1 MATMLKHLQT
11 MEASGS
17 QSKEV
22 CKFSMMI
29 DSLLETNIKL
39 KTKNKELQERN
50 KELLGRNEKLQAE
63 NEQLKKNPGKCR
75 TTGSSP
81 VEEEEWDKSEDEGSE
96 RKGIESA
103 VVPCTSS
110 AVEEPD
116 TQPAELCETGA
127 QLQEDLPHEDM
138 TQRDGAIQ
146 AVPGSP
152 PGDPQQAQVCEDDAT
167 SGEVQEGDKVDKQP
181 TTDSCSEDHDYN
193 IEGQSSETPH
203 NSRTMPNNENNDTNC
218 QGNSNLTKDRSTC
231 DSIEPGTTER
241 SAFQVVYDMMRE
253 LSMQAV
259 SGMSQGTG
267 GLSDSKNLS
276 VDDSGGT
283 GDSAKPVRDNVVIVT
298 NTTGSMSAMED
309 SRGRSNEVEND
320 TNGCRRS
327 TSRSSSTDRN
337 TASPALLQEV
347 TPVQEEYADAI
358 RELSPISNHQ
368 PIVKLPQSGCHSTP
382 ELSDD
387 TVLYSPETVVD
398 LTEENKPEHPPKPR
412 RLNRR
417 RRKTR
422 RRGRKPAMKEMSITN
437 GSMSSKEVIQYL
449 QTYRAEENRDCS
461 GESPTERGG
470 GSPLGIIDTES
481 ALRAVMVISDSC
493 ISGGTTD
500 SQAENKG
507 TGPVEELV
515 QNAATSVVINS
526 QEDMQHSEQEDVE
539 TSAVCQASDATH
551 MEIPVSPVTPQKRRG
566 RGRGRGRPP
575 GQRTPKGRGLGIWTA
590 FSDTCRHNHVPE
602 VSDTDIVTTH
612 PVEDFVHTATTSEA
626 IYSQKKRQHSEQVDV
641 TTNVCQ
647 ASDDTCAY
655 IETSPIS
662 IMPQECSGDGRPP
675 GKGTPKGRSHVVL
688 TDLSDS
694 GQLEEEED
702 CKVISYDTGSE
713 ASPVTVTPQKS
724 RGRGRSPGKRAKGRS
739 PHGENKESSF
749 LPPKIISDDTDIETE
764 PVSTAPQK
772 RCGRG
777 RPPGKRT
784 PKDGGPG
791 VCTDFSDTCG
801 HKQEPEV
808 YDTDKEVS
816 VSAVMPQKHRRG
828 RPPGKRTLPKDIIT
842 FHDSSPYEES
852 NVPSILVSYRR
863 LRPRSKEKNQSSIS
877 GRLRSGSRERLRE
890 SRILLYNS
898 EDDEQEVIKDSALGE
913 DSQNSVTWMS
923 QEMSTVIYSATSQQD
938 ETSATWECHVEDSKE
953 QQRQLTKARP
963 GNTEGVSH
971 GHSHSSATQE
981 VVVGNVTGGTLQS
994 VDSGTEPMDSALEQ
1008 GELRTKAQVP
1018 SDSTGETSSL
1028 GIIDTESAL
1037 RAVKSVMVIS
1047 DSWEATDSQTE
1058 NKRTDP
1064 VEELVQKA
1072 ATSEVVDSQEERQ
1085 HSEQEDVRTNA
1096 VCQTSHD
1103 THMEVTPTPPRKRR
1117 GRPPGKRKSPKDVS
1131 FRDRSPHEG
1140 NVTGGTV
1147 QSVNSGTEP
1156 INCGHEQ
1163 EDFRTKVPSD
1173 STSPKPNND
1182 QVLHEG
1188 PEELSLLVK
1197 DSSNTTSNITTR
1209 DQEVL
1214 KKFPGMLEKSPV
1226 VMIKRLEMTSTTAY
1240 VCETEPSGHKESHSN
1255 VQDLLDSE
1263 VKTTSPSMQ
1272 ESAQVPPL
1280 SCPTPD
1286 SSDESEPVWE
1296 EKLCHRAKTRKVGSK
1311 NRNDFP
1317 MSDGMTRAWTKAEVI
1332 KQVREHSLRERSP
1345 LHDGDKEVHQQTKCH
1360 IDLESALTAVT
1371 IIQKPPLPPGEDAE
1385 TEKEGENQKNLGM
1398 VPGSLKI
1405 RVRLCKNKVDGK
1417 IRAKC
1422 IDKVESG
1429 TGKVHESSEIDS
1441 DSEDDTSNPI
1451 PVGEVQQ
1458 ADKNASSSKASSRS
1472 LHAQKRRLDCTE
1484 EISKDRDTAP
1494 NATRMRKG
1502 SEESLEYSEDVINA
1516 SDLRRAKTLISGKS
1530 KTLEHKGILK
1540 SRDSTTAEQACSKV
1554 ATANEQSS
1562 TRRRVPT
1569 DTGAVAEHS
1578 TGSSFKDQTVHSK
1591 AGGTKET
1598 GVPCTNRKVKK
1609 LKVHFE
1615 SIPQTTEDTSKP
1627 CQKPSTTGTNMKG
1640 PDSSKEENGKTLGHA
1655 PQHPTI
1661 ENRKNKD
1668 FGAALMQADCAVLE
1682 PTRQVGKYARSQP
1695 MKKKGAKEIHTS
1707 PGKVVG
1713 KCTLV
1718 VRTGKGQDGRK
1729 TTNLQKQSKKPGN
1742 STHNQMQGTD
1752 VVPLTGIDSESG
1764 RNSGPALSGGCDASR
1779 TAEKQWWSPSS
1790 QQRSPTDGV
1799 FWSPGAGDVGADDLG
1814 AEVEVPFSPVKA
1826 QRGKNPSTSQT
1837 PQDGQLNTADT
1848 GGQSA
1853 QPRKKGGSTRKRP
1866 IRRKLNTTGKKGQN
1880 KSQTKTSMKGKSNVA
1895 VKGKDSPTNTTPLLS
1910 SNSSKQPSLKESGMQ
1925 GELPNNTPQFTEAGQ
1940 KVEVVF
1946 TSVQSPAM
1954 PVSLHGDSPLSPWK
1968 QRPPVLFS
1976 STSMPR
1982 MAPLTTEKTP
1992 QQSHCGKQK
2001 TGKDTQAK
2009 EKQPTNKTVR
2019 DRRESQ
2025 TDATTSQDQ
2034 DIISAAL
2041 QEAAADQVPD
2051 TVSGNKDAMNALNCT
2066 SLRKTGDSVRPGGS
2080 QQSNNMSFHMQL
2092 TPQMKVV
2099 GSSGPSPDSGNG
2111 SSPALTQLAEQC
2123 YPDPLLTMGC
2133 NKVMLENSMRGHHND
2148 LQDFVDDSPVV
2159 NMHASLPAV
2168 SQEPQLNT
2176 TVPPASLPFLTFR
2189 SEQAVFTNMPL
2200 DTASTLP
2207 QSVFNSMPLDTVT
2220 SLPDISF
2227 TLGSLSTEKTLGGY
2241 DDIRG
2246 KETAMQEPSANLKG
2260 QKESV
2265 KTRKKQPSFDN
2276 GQVGISNTVSNIMPF
2291 GNDTCTATD
2300 SSICDIEVPVVSDK
2314 SCRDTQ
2320 QKKTPPLGKIAKVAQ
2335 HVPTSPELTIKRRR
2349 TKRKLLDSPPKQKPT
2364 APEKFSPT
2372 PVLIDGKEKI
2382 PISRLPSGRNTYS
2395 YKAVLAG
2402 QPVQGTTTGNIGN
2415 LLVLANASDLVERL
2429 CSPVKVDVNRN
2440 NCQPMLHEK
2449 QVTEVNKS
2457 ICELSAEKRPSEGS
2471 GNPQAQVLMA
2481 ANTATR
2487 GDEREKTKDILE
2499 EAMLQITGDFSFP
2512 SPRETEANAS
2522 SKEDGILKDKAG
2534 LRIEPDPFNLTVEE
2548 LVTLPKPTHNVR
2560 KTATVTQ
2567 PAAAAATSASST
2579 PSTLAGSNKPADKNP
2594 LLNVA
2599 ASTKPVVDSVPAD
2612 NSSPLLITSNSS
2624 EMDNPLSMV
2633 ATDTSCPLS
2642 SVTACTSPLRSET
2655 GEDDFVGRCPPGPP
2669 IRTSSRPVD
2678 SSASLPVTAANS
2690 MSVTATDPVLTNS
2703 TNLPKMAP
2711 VALEETPQL
2720 QQDKEKT
2727 GKDTQVK
2734 EKQLTNNTVRDR
2746 RESQADPTTSQ
2757 EQDIISTAVQKAAAG
2772 QVPDTVSGTGQDA
2785 TATNVI
2791 PTNSAKDVFMGHHI
2805 PVPSEELVCKNAF
2818 ESSEAGA
2825 TDVPVQEDCAKVK
2838 NGADD
2843 DRNSAEK
2850 RNEPERSSSPK
2861 AGKISADAIV
2871 TSNLSVEN
2879 CDALSHTTSLD
2890 YSPDSDDNWEY
2901 MESSEGD
2908 VQDNKQGNRNSNP
2921 VQKDMASSVAK
2932 PAVDGGKKDA
2942 KQDKVER
2949 VKRSTNQSS
2958 SDVCQEPPSKVR
2970 RTLSIG
2976 KAGTSAGLADV
2987 AKSSVTDPLVGPHR
3001 EIDYSTIRQKSPVL
3015 SDSPVVSSSSNSHS
3029 STQLGSVAEKPSV
3042 CNSGAKQKTSP
3053 GSLAS
3058 MVQKGSM
3065 KLKKLRPPSFQLAR
3079 TTVRS
3084 TEEDTRNKT
3093 QADRPAQLQ
3102 PSTQQGNGTVQ
3113 TRNRASSSGSHP
3125 TFPWVKETDQERLSK
3140 LEQQVQTFVKDSSQ
3154 QQMKVRLTTNDE
3166 LMKMKRIAAGYGVE
3180 VALLHGWTILLYK
3193 TRKTK
3198 IPGQPE
3204 VQRRR

>member
-75 TTGSSP
+75 TGSSP
-81 VEEEEWDKSEDEGSE
+81 VEEEERDKSEAEGSE

-103 VVPCTSS
+103 VVPCTLS

-181 TTDSCSEDHDYN
+181 TTDSCSEDHDYD

-259 SGMSQGTG
+259 SGRSQGTG

-493 ISGGTTD
+493 ISGGTID

-539 TSAVCQASDATH
+539 TS
-551 MEIPVSPVTPQKRRG
+551 
-566 RGRGRGRPP
+566 
-575 GQRTPKGRGLGIWTA
+575 
-590 FSDTCRHNHVPE
+590 
-602 VSDTDIVTTH
+602 
-612 PVEDFVHTATTSEA
+612 
-626 IYSQKKRQHSEQVDV
+626 
-641 TTNVCQ
+641 
-647 ASDDTCAY
+647 
-655 IETSPIS
+655 
-662 IMPQECSGDGRPP
+662 
-675 GKGTPKGRSHVVL
+675 
-688 TDLSDS
+688 
-694 GQLEEEED
+694 
-702 CKVISYDTGSE
+702 SE

-953 QQRQLTKARP
+953 QQQQLTKARP

-1008 GELRTKAQVP
+1008 GEFRTKAQVP
-1018 SDSTGETSSL
+1018 SDNTGETSSL

-1096 VCQTSHD
+1096 VCQTSRD

-1117 GRPPGKRKSPKDVS
+1117 GRPPGKKKSPKDVL

-1156 INCGHEQ
+1156 INSGHEQ

-1240 VCETEPSGHKESHSN
+1240 VCETEQSGHKESHSN

-1263 VKTTSPSMQ
+1263 VKTSSPSMQ

-1286 SSDESEPVWE
+1286 SSDESEPIWE

-1317 MSDGMTRAWTKAEVI
+1317 SCDGMTRAWTKAEVI

-1405 RVRLCKNKVDGK
+1405 RVRL
-1417 IRAKC
+1417 
-1422 IDKVESG
+1422 
-1429 TGKVHESSEIDS
+1429 
-1441 DSEDDTSNPI
+1441 
-1451 PVGEVQQ
+1451 
-1458 ADKNASSSKASSRS
+1458 
-1472 LHAQKRRLDCTE
+1472 
-1484 EISKDRDTAP
+1484 
-1494 NATRMRKG
+1494 
-1502 SEESLEYSEDVINA
+1502 Y
-1516 SDLRRAKTLISGKS
+1516 
-1530 KTLEHKGILK
+1530 
-1540 SRDSTTAEQACSKV
+1540 STTAEQACSKA

-1591 AGGTKET
+1591 AGRTKET
-1598 GVPCTNRKVKK
+1598 DVPCTNRKVKK

-1661 ENRKNKD
+1661 ENGKNKD

-1713 KCTLV
+1713 KCTQV

-1742 STHNQMQGTD
+1742 STHDQMQGTD
-1752 VVPLTGIDSESG
+1752 VVSLTGIDSESG
-1764 RNSGPALSGGCDASR
+1764 RNSGPALSGGCDTSR

-1790 QQRSPTDGV
+1790 QQRSPTADGV

-1853 QPRKKGGSTRKRP
+1853 QPCKKGGSTRKRP

-1925 GELPNNTPQFTEAGQ
+1925 GEPPNNTPQFTEAGQ

-2019 DRRESQ
+2019 DRMESQ

-2066 SLRKTGDSVRPGGS
+2066 SLRKTGDSVRPRGS

-2227 TLGSLSTEKTLGGY
+2227 TLGSLSTEKTLGAY
-2241 DDIRG
+2241 DDVRG
-2246 KETAMQEPSANLKG
+2246 KETSMQEPSGNLKG

-2276 GQVGISNTVSNIMPF
+2276 GQVGISDTVSNIMPF

-2335 HVPTSPELTIKRRR
+2335 RVPTSPELTIKRRR

-2481 ANTATR
+2481 ANTATP

-2522 SKEDGILKDKAG
+2522 SKEDGILKNKAG

-2579 PSTLAGSNKPADKNP
+2579 SSTLAGSNKPADKNP

-2599 ASTKPVVDSVPAD
+2599 ASTKPVVDSMPAD

-2624 EMDNPLSMV
+2624 EMDNPLSIV

-2669 IRTSSRPVD
+2669 IRTSSR
-2678 SSASLPVTAANS
+2678 L
-2690 MSVTATDPVLTNS
+2690 
-2703 TNLPKMAP
+2703 
-2711 VALEETPQL
+2711 
-2720 QQDKEKT
+2720 
-2727 GKDTQVK
+2727 
-2734 EKQLTNNTVRDR
+2734 
-2746 RESQADPTTSQ
+2746 
-2757 EQDIISTAVQKAAAG
+2757 
-2772 QVPDTVSGTGQDA
+2772 
-2785 TATNVI
+2785 
-2791 PTNSAKDVFMGHHI
+2791 
-2805 PVPSEELVCKNAF
+2805 
-2818 ESSEAGA
+2818 
-2825 TDVPVQEDCAKVK
+2825 
-2838 NGADD
+2838 
-2843 DRNSAEK
+2843 
-2850 RNEPERSSSPK
+2850 
-2861 AGKISADAIV
+2861 
-2871 TSNLSVEN
+2871 
-2879 CDALSHTTSLD
+2879 
-2890 YSPDSDDNWEY
+2890 
-2901 MESSEGD
+2901 
-2908 VQDNKQGNRNSNP
+2908 
-2921 VQKDMASSVAK
+2921 
-2932 PAVDGGKKDA
+2932 
-2942 KQDKVER
+2942 
-2949 VKRSTNQSS
+2949 
-2958 SDVCQEPPSKVR
+2958 
-2970 RTLSIG
+2970 
-2976 KAGTSAGLADV
+2976 
-2987 AKSSVTDPLVGPHR
+2987 
-3001 EIDYSTIRQKSPVL
+3001 
-3015 SDSPVVSSSSNSHS
+3015 
-3029 STQLGSVAEKPSV
+3029 
-3042 CNSGAKQKTSP
+3042 
-3053 GSLAS
+3053 
-3058 MVQKGSM
+3058 
-3065 KLKKLRPPSFQLAR
+3065 
-3079 TTVRS
+3079 
-3084 TEEDTRNKT
+3084 
-3093 QADRPAQLQ
+3093 
-3102 PSTQQGNGTVQ
+3102 
-3113 TRNRASSSGSHP
+3113 
-3125 TFPWVKETDQERLSK
+3125 
-3140 LEQQVQTFVKDSSQ
+3140 
-3154 QQMKVRLTTNDE
+3154 
-3166 LMKMKRIAAGYGVE
+3166 
-3180 VALLHGWTILLYK
+3180 
-3193 TRKTK
+3193 
-3198 IPGQPE
+3198 
-3204 VQRRR
+3204 